1 MKRSKPSILNNDTY
15 SGISIE
21 EKVRRIMENGNSEE
35 EVFPM
40 IYTDKKDGV
49 LPAFDIRTDRFEIA
63 QRAIE
68 KMGQAE
74 AIEVSRE
81 LAKTGSENRQ
91 AES

>member
-1 MKRSKPSILNNDTY
+1 MPSIINNDTY
-15 SGISIE
+15 NGISIE

-35 EVFPM
+35 EVFPI

-63 QRAIE
+63 QKALE
-68 KMGQAE
+68 TMGEAE
-74 AIEVSRE
+74 ALSTSRE
-81 LAKTGSENRQ
+81 LMKTGAENRQ